1 MRKILLAIVALGLA
15 GSAQAAGV
23 DMRTYGTTRNGE
35 TVREFALQGDDG
47 MVVRFLS
54 YGEIITALEHPDR
67 AGHVNNVVLG
77 LPDLATYETRN
88 SSYFFGGIVGR
99 YAGRIANA
107 RFPVDGS
114 EVRLVANDGPNALHG
129 GAGQAFIARLWQVE
143 PLTEAGSA
151 GAVLTYASPAGE
163 QGFPGRLE
171 VKVTYRLLPGRQLR
185 IDYEARTDAATV
197 LNLTNHS
204 YFNLSGAA
212 AGPVFNQQLQVFAHR
227 IVAATEAGIPTGEF
241 QPVAGTAFD
250 FLAPRAVGDCL
261 EGAMPRIGGFCG
273 YNHSWLVEGAGAEDP
288 VLAARLTDPASGP
301 PLEVLTTDPTVHI
314 YIANHF
320 SGEDRARPAC
330 RCGRITHRDG
340 DAAPSRQ
347 PQPAGIPTTLPPRR
361 NLRST
366 TIYRFGVEG
375 GWRQDAGSLAH
386 VRGRR
391 PARYRPSDVG
401 REDAS
406 RH

>member
-1 MRKILLAIVALGLA
+1 MIGKTFLAIVALGLA

-23 DMRTYGTTRNGE
+23 EMRTYGTTSDGE

-54 YGEIITALEHPDR
+54 YGGIITAIEVPDH
-67 AGHVNNVVLG
+67 AGHVDNVVLG

-107 RFPVDGS
+107 RFPLDGS

-129 GAGQAFIARLWQVE
+129 GAGEAFIAKVWQVE
-143 PLTEAGSA
+143 PLTEPGSA

-185 IDYEARTDAATV
+185 IDYEARTDAPTV

-212 AGPVFNQQLQVFAHR
+212 AGPVFNQRLQVFAHR

-241 QPVAGTAFD
+241 LPVADTAFD

-273 YNHSWLVEGAGAEDP
+273 YNHSWLVEGAGADEP
-288 VLAARLTDPASGP
+288 VLAARLTDPHSGRR
-301 PLEVLTTDPTVHI
+301 LEVLTTEPTVHI

-320 SGEDRARPAC
+320 SGEDMGAAGVLLQPHHGIAMETQHLPDSPNRPEF
-330 RCGRITHRDG
+330 
-340 DAAPSRQ
+340 
-347 PQPAGIPTTLPPRR
+347 PTTLLRPGETF
-361 NLRST
+361 RST

-375 GWRQDAGSLAH
+375 G
-386 VRGRR
+386 
-391 PARYRPSDVG
+391 
-401 REDAS
+401 
-406 RH
+406 